1 MSGQQ
6 IFGLVTGML
15 SGLALFMF
23 GMNVMS
29 DTLTQLAG
37 GQLSS
42 AIDRITEKRLA
53 AWSFGT
59 ALSVFVQSSVTTV
72 MTVGLVNSGIMKVSQ
87 ALGVMIGANLGTT
100 ATAWLLSLNSLGGS
114 FWIQLLKPSS
124 FTPFLAIGS
133 VVFLMFANTARKKSI
148 GTIVIGFSVMMIG
161 MDMMSSAVA
170 PLQDVPAFNQMMFS
184 VSNPLIGVL
193 VGIACTLM
201 IQSSAAAIGILQ
213 ALAMSVGVTF
223 GMAIP
228 IVCGA
233 QLGTCLT
240 AILASLQSNKKGKR
254 AALLHLFYNLIRN
267 SVFLVVFYLINM
279 FVRFPF
285 LQAETGAVGIAG
297 FHTAINLLGSA
308 IFIPFG
314 GFLIPLVHKVIPYDK
329 AEQQEEAD
337 TLTILNPLF
346 LSNPGFALT
355 QVKTASVMLA
365 DAVQEYFDAYLDSI
379 TQNTEE
385 QLEKTRELG
394 GKADRYA
401 AQLKKYCISLS
412 AIGMRPSSRSTA
424 SAFQQEGC
432 RTRTPA
438 IWSYST
444 TP

>member
-1 MSGQQ
+1 
-6 IFGLVTGML
+6 
-15 SGLALFMF
+15 
-23 GMNVMS
+23 
-29 DTLTQLAG
+29 
-37 GQLSS
+37 
-42 AIDRITEKRLA
+42 
-53 AWSFGT
+53 
-59 ALSVFVQSSVTTV
+59 
-72 MTVGLVNSGIMKVSQ
+72 
-87 ALGVMIGANLGTT
+87 
-100 ATAWLLSLNSLGGS
+100 
-114 FWIQLLKPSS
+114 
-124 FTPFLAIGS
+124 
-133 VVFLMFANTARKKSI
+133 
-148 GTIVIGFSVMMIG
+148 
-161 MDMMSSAVA
+161 MSSAVA

-337 TLTILNPLF
+337 TLTILNPIF
-346 LSNPGFALT
+346 LSNPAFAIT
-355 QVKTASVMLA
+355 QV
-365 DAVQEYFDAYLDSI
+365 
-379 TQNTEE
+379 
-385 QLEKTRELG
+385 R
-394 GKADRYA
+394 A
-401 AQLKKYCISLS
+401 A
-412 AIGMRPSSRSTA
+412 
-424 SAFQQEGC
+424 
-432 RTRTPA
+432 
-438 IWSYST
+438 
-444 TP
+444 